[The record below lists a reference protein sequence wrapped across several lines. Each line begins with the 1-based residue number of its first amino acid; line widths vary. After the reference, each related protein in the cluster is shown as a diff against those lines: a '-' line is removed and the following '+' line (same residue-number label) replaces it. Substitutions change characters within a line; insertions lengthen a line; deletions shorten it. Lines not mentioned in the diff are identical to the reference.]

1 MLLLLDAEGD
11 EAKDEDEAAASVE
24 DDPVCAMVAVREI
37 KQILGSFIYFLLVR
51 INKNLFNFFFL
62 NPVFFWGAR
71 ENEKAFFL
79 RLKKK

>member
-1 MLLLLDAEGD
+1 MLLLLLLDAEGD

-51 INKNLFNFFFL
+51 IINKNLFNFFFL
-62 NPVFFWGAR
+62 NPCIFLGGAR
-71 ENEKAFFL
+71 E
-79 RLKKK
+79 